1 MEDDIKNVR
10 DQWIDKF
17 KTDWDKKIN
26 NLVSQKH
33 KKINESELQY
43 ANALEK
49 CQIEKAEHIAEIEI
63 KYKEKINQLL
73 SNKEQRRKNIEDE
86 HKNNLKMFINSNIN
100 QETLFSSVIKYIQD
114 YFYASKDPPPYVDLF
129 SIKDIKDININKTD

>member
-1 MEDDIKNVR
+1 MENDIKNAR

-26 NLVSQKH
+26 IIVSQKYN
-33 KKINESELQY
+33 KINESEQQY
-43 ANALEK
+43 TNALEK
-49 CQIEKAEHIAEIEI
+49 CRIEKEERIAEIET

-73 SNKEQRRKNIEDE
+73 RDKEQRRNNIENE

-114 YFYASKDPPPYVDLF
+114 YFYSSENPPPYVDLF
-129 SIKDIKDININKTD
+129 SIKDINTKDINTKD

>member
-26 NLVSQKH
+26 NLVSQKY
-33 KKINESELQY
+33 KKINE
-43 ANALEK
+43 LEK
-49 CQIEKAEHIAEIEI
+49 QYTNSLENYRIEKAKHIAEIET

-73 SNKEQRRKNIEDE
+73 SDKEQRRKNIEEE
-86 HKNNLKMFINSNIN
+86 HKNKLKMFINSNIN
-100 QETLFSSVIKYIQD
+100 QETLFSSVVKYIQE
-114 YFYASKDPPPYVDLF
+114 YLYVSEPPPYVDF
-129 SIKDIKDININKTD
+129 SIKDLNIDINTTD